1 MLSILI
7 TLLVVGIILWAINS
21 FVPMDEKIKK
31 ILNVI
36 IVILVIIWLLKALGI
51 MHYLQNIFFNHSVFY
66 PMIVGRLLRAIRR
79 GQEVALS

>member
-51 MHYLQNIFFNHSVFY
+51 MHYLQNIF
-66 PMIVGRLLRAIRR
+66 
-79 GQEVALS
+79 

>member
-31 ILNVI
+31 ILNVV

-51 MHYLQNIFFNHSVFY
+51 MHYLQNIF
-66 PMIVGRLLRAIRR
+66 
-79 GQEVALS
+79 

>member
-31 ILNVI
+31 ILNVV
-36 IVILVIIWLLKALGI
+36 IVILVIIWLLKVLGI
-51 MHYLQNIFFNHSVFY
+51 LHYLQNIF
-66 PMIVGRLLRAIRR
+66 
-79 GQEVALS
+79 